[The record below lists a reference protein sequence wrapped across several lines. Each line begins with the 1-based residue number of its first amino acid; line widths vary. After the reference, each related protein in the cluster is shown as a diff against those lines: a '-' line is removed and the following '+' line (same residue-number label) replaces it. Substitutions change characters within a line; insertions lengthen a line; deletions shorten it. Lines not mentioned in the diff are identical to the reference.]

1 VSAPAISESGRYN
14 AVSSFFLWVR
24 NRVETLS
31 PLPAV
36 GLSPATIPF
45 TVEMR
50 RPIKVADLEDG
61 PILCLA
67 DLGLFSQAAAD
78 TDDVILYDDSNAKP
92 IRGKPCQT
100 LIEFTI
106 WGSSQIRPDEDAR
119 VARIRDAMISAYRL
133 AGRKDPTTGFFIVEP
148 IYIYDYATNVAAPTL
163 TNNRIRKDRA
173 SSWLTES
180 VIEDEAHPEL
190 RAWRGVLRV
199 WWIEFFDAP

>member
-1 VSAPAISESGRYN
+1 MSAPTVSESGRYN
-14 AVSSFFLWVR
+14 AVSSFFLWVK
-24 NRVETLS
+24 NRVATMS
-31 PLPAV
+31 PLPAT
-36 GLSPATIPF
+36 GLSPNTIPF

-50 RPIKVADLEDG
+50 RPVTVADLAAG

-67 DLGLFSQAAAD
+67 DLGLFSQDAAD
-78 TDDVILYDDSNAKP
+78 TDDVILYDTANNKP
-92 IRGKPCQT
+92 IRGKLCQT

-106 WGSSQIRPDEDAR
+106 WGSSQIRADEDAR
-119 VARIRDAMISAYRL
+119 IARIRDAMLSAYRL
-133 AGRKDPTTGFFIVEP
+133 AGRKDPATGLFIVEP
-148 IYIYDYATNVAAPTL
+148 AYIYNYAANVAAPTL